1 MIQNR
6 TGIVLQKRD
15 FTENDLIVTIL
26 TEEGERIEM
35 VAKGAGGPQ
44 SKRRAHLE
52 LMNQVQVTLQ
62 KSSRHDYLQSVE
74 CINSFSRLKDKLECI
89 FHAQVLLEI
98 VRKSVAEENPEPE
111 LYALL
116 HETLLALNEK
126 TPHPLTMEISLLKL
140 AHTLGVL
147 PSFKHCGKCL
157 RALEENAVWNPE
169 HGTLHCL
176 DCQET
181 NAEKLEL
188 KYLKALEFF
197 RQAHESDYRR
207 VHLLIDEENVLRS
220 FIRRY
225 FQHQFQDSMKILEWA

>member
-6 TGIVLQKRD
+6 TGIVLHKRD

-26 TEEGERIEM
+26 TEQGERLEL

-52 LMNQVQVTLQ
+52 LMNQVQITLRH
-62 KSSRHDYLQSVE
+62 SPRHDYLQSVE
-74 CINSFSRLKDKLECI
+74 CVNSFSSLKNKLECV

-98 VRKSVAEENPEPE
+98 VRKSVASDNPEPE
-111 LYALL
+111 LYHLL

-157 RALEENAVWNPE
+157 RDLGDNAIWNAE
-169 HGTLHCL
+169 LGTVHCL

-181 NAEKLEL
+181 DAEKLEL

-197 RQAHESDYRR
+197 KQAHEVDYRR
-207 VHLLIDEENVLRS
+207 VHLAEGEEDTLRS

>member
-1 MIQNR
+1 MISNF
-6 TGIVLQKRD
+6 TGIVLQKRP
-15 FTENDLIVTIL
+15 FTEKDLIVVVL
-26 TEEGERIEM
+26 TEEGERLEL
-35 VAKGAGGPQ
+35 VVKGAAGPT

-52 LMNQVQVTLQ
+52 LMNRVQGTVHQ
-62 KSSRHDYLQSVE
+62 SRNHNYLQSVE
-74 CINSFSRLKDKLECI
+74 CVSSFSYLKNHLDRV

-98 VRKSVAEENPEPE
+98 MRKNMADENPEPE

-126 TPHPLTMEISLLKL
+126 RPHPLTMEISLLKL

-157 RALEENAVWNPE
+157 RSLEENGMWNAQL
-169 HGTLHCL
+169 GTLNCL
-176 DCQET
+176 NCQET
-181 NAEKLEL
+181 DAEKLAL

-197 RQAHESDYRR
+197 KQAHEADYRR
-207 VHLLIDEENVLRS
+207 VHLVDDEENVLRS

-225 FQHQFQDSMKILEWA
+225 FQHQFQDSTKLLEWA